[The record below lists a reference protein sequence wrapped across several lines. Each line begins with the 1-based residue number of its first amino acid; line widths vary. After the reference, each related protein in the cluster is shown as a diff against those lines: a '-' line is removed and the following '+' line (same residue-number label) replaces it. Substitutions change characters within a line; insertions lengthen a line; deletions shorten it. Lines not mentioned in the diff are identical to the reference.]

1 MKYRKFLCHRQK
13 TEGSLYRAG
22 KSNFDILRDLD
33 SFISLFHIVSSR
45 LLLHG
50 PEWLLKLRSLCLYSN
65 QQKGRGMKGL
75 ILPSKVIS
83 SLQEPPLSLVC
94 VHPGPRP
101 EGLGSCPE
109 QKPALC
115 LAERNYKGSA
125 WRGRH
130 WARPR
135 GLKQEGIVEMIQFRL
150 HFWDAGPEAGM
161 KTCKGWLC
169 AGTGSRTLTLWPCL
183 TAHQW

>member
-1 MKYRKFLCHRQK
+1 
-13 TEGSLYRAG
+13 
-22 KSNFDILRDLD
+22 
-33 SFISLFHIVSSR
+33 
-45 LLLHG
+45 
-50 PEWLLKLRSLCLYSN
+50 
-65 QQKGRGMKGL
+65 MKGL

-109 QKPALC
+109 LKAALC

-130 WARPR
+130 
-135 GLKQEGIVEMIQFRL
+135 
-150 HFWDAGPEAGM
+150 
-161 KTCKGWLC
+161 
-169 AGTGSRTLTLWPCL
+169 
-183 TAHQW
+183 